1 MWSRRASLVEYSS
14 LHLLHLILLPSG
26 GLSCGGSLLEPPL
39 ALRDTMS
46 ILDFNFR
53 PLVSTFPA
61 LEVDNEAIVDE
72 ADDELFD
79 CCCCCGC
86 CCVPPEFALKTVF
99 RSLDSTFRV
108 LPVESLVMVTEPP
121 EEAEVASDGAEE
133 DDDDV
138 MTDSLADDDDE
149 EEEVDEDEVNDESR
163 TGEMVTLVSFLP
175 LPLLGEEEPKR
186 RPSSSST
193 LSKADSD
200 VVFEASVEV
209 LVSSAGASC
218 CFICPAREGLS

>member
-1 MWSRRASLVEYSS
+1 
-14 LHLLHLILLPSG
+14 
-26 GLSCGGSLLEPPL
+26 
-39 ALRDTMS
+39 
-46 ILDFNFR
+46 
-53 PLVSTFPA
+53 
-61 LEVDNEAIVDE
+61 
-72 ADDELFD
+72 
-79 CCCCCGC
+79 
-86 CCVPPEFALKTVF
+86 
-99 RSLDSTFRV
+99 
-108 LPVESLVMVTEPP
+108 MVTEPP
-121 EEAEVASDGAEE
+121 EEEAEVASDGAEE
-133 DDDDV
+133 DDDEV
-138 MTDSLADDDDE
+138 MTDSLADDEE

>member
-1 MWSRRASLVEYSS
+1 
-14 LHLLHLILLPSG
+14 
-26 GLSCGGSLLEPPL
+26 
-39 ALRDTMS
+39 
-46 ILDFNFR
+46 
-53 PLVSTFPA
+53 
-61 LEVDNEAIVDE
+61 
-72 ADDELFD
+72 
-79 CCCCCGC
+79 
-86 CCVPPEFALKTVF
+86 
-99 RSLDSTFRV
+99 
-108 LPVESLVMVTEPP
+108 MVTEPP
-121 EEAEVASDGAEE
+121 EEAGVASDGVEE
-133 DDDDV
+133 DDDDDEV
-138 MTDSLADDDDE
+138 MTDSLADDE